1 MSSRML
7 SETVRSSAGRTTYRS
22 RAAHF
27 ASAALL
33 ALVAASA
40 PASASFVQITNLIT
54 NNTGAHNAP
63 LSDDDLKNPWGVSFG
78 PTSTFWVSDNHSSV
92 ATLYKVDPKTNA
104 TSKSST
110 VRVVIPGDGSPTGQ
124 VFNSGDKSNF
134 NGDAFLFVS
143 EDGTISGWRGALGG
157 AGPAETL
164 QLGSSANSYKG
175 VALVSNG
182 TNSYLLSANFL
193 AGRIDVMKGNGNAPN
208 LAGNFSGPMTP
219 VGYAPFNVQT
229 LNGHVFVTYA
239 PREQGGI
246 DDVKGAGNG
255 IVDEFN
261 LDGTFVKRVAQG
273 GALDDPWGLAIAPK
287 SFGALAGDLLVGNQG
302 DGRISVFDLV
312 TNKFM
317 GLLKGKDG
325 KAIEIDGLWA
335 LIVGNG
341 TSAGNDQT
349 VYFTAGPEDEENGLF
364 GALSDVPEPATL
376 SLAFGGLLA
385 MALRRRRRTAVA
397 A

>member
-7 SETVRSSAGRTTYRS
+7 SKTICSLARKLRPACHS
-22 RAAHF
+22 RVALY

-33 ALVAASA
+33 VLAAA
-40 PASASFVQITNLIT
+40 PASASAIQITNLIT
-54 NNTGAHNAP
+54 NDPSAHKAP
-63 LSDDDLKNPWGVSFG
+63 LSDGDLKNPWGASFG
-78 PTSTFWVSDNHSSV
+78 PNSTFWVSDNHSSV
-92 ATLYKVDPKTNA
+92 TTLYSVDPKTNA

-110 VRVVIPGDGSPTGQ
+110 VRVGIPGDGSPTGQ

-143 EDGTISGWRGALGG
+143 EDGTIAGWRGALGPT
-157 AGPAETL
+157 GPAEVL

-175 VALVSNG
+175 VALVNNG

-193 AGRIDVMKGNGNAPN
+193 AGRVDVMKGNAGAPN
-208 LAGNFSGPMTP
+208 LVGNFTGPMMP

-239 PREQGGI
+239 PREEGGI

-287 SFGALAGDLLVGNQG
+287 SFGAIAGDLLVGNQG
-302 DGRISVFDLV
+302 DGRISVFDLASD
-312 TNKFM
+312 KFM
-317 GLLKGKDG
+317 GFLKGEDG
-325 KAIEIDGLWA
+325 KAVVIDGLWA

-341 TSAGNDQT
+341 TSAGNNQT
-349 VYFTAGPEDEENGLF
+349 VYFTAGPDDEANGLF
-364 GALSDVPEPATL
+364 GALNEVPEPATL

-385 MALRRRRRTAVA
+385 MALRRRRRTAMSA
-397 A
+397 